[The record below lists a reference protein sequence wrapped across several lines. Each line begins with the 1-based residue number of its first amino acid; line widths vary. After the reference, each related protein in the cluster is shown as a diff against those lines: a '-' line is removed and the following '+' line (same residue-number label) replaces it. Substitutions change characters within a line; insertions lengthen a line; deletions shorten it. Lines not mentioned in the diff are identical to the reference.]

1 MIYTFVYLDTPKFI
15 GELKQ
20 DKLQIMRILMIGL
33 DLNPP
38 WVEGIRNTV
47 KSLSQNLI
55 KHQHKIFALT
65 KGSGNQLNIE
75 FVEGIKY
82 LRINIGHSTNYS
94 SGMFVFL
101 AKLPMKLIK
110 TIKDEKIDIIH
121 GHSVSPVLG
130 IILGICSKIMGVKS
144 VFTLYSSPSNKNK
157 DSYYPKIMNILNPS
171 KSELLTK
178 ILCIFTDVIVVTSN
192 AAKRSLISI
201 GIRENKVKYVPVG
214 FDLTVFKPLNRPNE
228 IKNKLNIPS
237 DRKIILFAGDITPW
251 KGLDIFLKSI
261 STVSSKYE
269 NILCIIM
276 TKNIYKYEKKRRE
289 EIDELIKLNDIE
301 KYIHIIG
308 QYNNIQEIYGISD
321 IVVFPFITLFS
332 VMDISIL
339 MDTPL
344 SLLEAMATG
353 KPVIA
358 SDVGSFDEVIT
369 NLENGLLIQP
379 NNEFEL
385 AEAIINLL
393 ENPILCKNLS
403 DNARKSVIKKY
414 DIKIISFKL
423 ENLYKGLIHGGITL

>member
-1 MIYTFVYLDTPKFI
+1 
-15 GELKQ
+15 
-20 DKLQIMRILMIGL
+20 
-33 DLNPP
+33 
-38 WVEGIRNTV
+38 
-47 KSLSQNLI
+47 
-55 KHQHKIFALT
+55 
-65 KGSGNQLNIE
+65 
-75 FVEGIKY
+75 
-82 LRINIGHSTNYS
+82 
-94 SGMFVFL
+94 
-101 AKLPMKLIK
+101 
-110 TIKDEKIDIIH
+110 
-121 GHSVSPVLG
+121 
-130 IILGICSKIMGVKS
+130 
-144 VFTLYSSPSNKNK
+144 
-157 DSYYPKIMNILNPS
+157 
-171 KSELLTK
+171 
-178 ILCIFTDVIVVTSN
+178 
-192 AAKRSLISI
+192 
-201 GIRENKVKYVPVG
+201 
-214 FDLTVFKPLNRPNE
+214 
-228 IKNKLNIPS
+228 
-237 DRKIILFAGDITPW
+237 
-251 KGLDIFLKSI
+251 
-261 STVSSKYE
+261 
-269 NILCIIM
+269 M

-403 DNARKSVIKKY
+403 DNARKSVIKKH